1 MIEFT
6 VVVCEEWKKAI
17 LVLFLL
23 PFFSHHSGTVNT
35 KRRQKV
41 WYCSW
46 FLCIAQWESGKLL
59 CEQQISKALKKQSCC
74 EGDGFSL

>member
-1 MIEFT
+1 MIEFSCLRGMEKSYT
-6 VVVCEEWKKAI
+6 RSVFAT
-17 LVLFLL
+17 
-23 PFFSHHSGTVNT
+23 FFSHYSGTVNT